1 MSKKA
6 WQVHYINFDNAD
18 NRIVE
23 FSTAQV
29 CDHFEKRFETEA
41 KTCVWCRENPKEC
54 KCTVEEWSQI
64 CPEQWAV
71 DCYCRTNWLFDVV
84 HVHVV
89 KPHDPEEKRHVKVDI
104 PKEYITD
111 MANFSFTG
119 RPYTRA
125 MHEERLKGVHLGYRK

>member
-1 MSKKA
+1 MDKA
-6 WQVHYINFDNAD
+6 WDVHYINFDGAN
-18 NRIVE
+18 NQIVR

-29 CDHFEKRFETEA
+29 CSHFEKRFDTEN
-41 KTCVWCRENPKEC
+41 KTCVWCREHPETCLRSVKD
-54 KCTVEEWSQI
+54 WQMI

-89 KPHDPEEKRHVKVDI
+89 KPHNPKEKKDVKVDI
-104 PKEYITD
+104 PKVYITD

-119 RPYTRA
+119 RPYTA
-125 MHEERLKGVHLGYRK
+125 EMHQERLKGVHLGYRK